1 MTNGRVL
8 TSTFSIVQ
16 AIWGN
21 SYPFFAR
28 PINLNRGEN
37 VSRLG
42 HLISGWDSEIEGIL
56 IHVSP
61 ISGLQKAST

>member
-21 SYPFFAR
+21 SYPFLAR

-42 HLISGWDSEIEGIL
+42 HLIQIYLGKIEGIL
-56 IHVSP
+56 IHGSP
-61 ISGLQKAST
+61 NSGLQKAST